1 MSVNVFY
8 DPRTLTEL
16 RMALASMEGEGY
28 VVAGCTDF
36 LAKRNGK
43 YWHADTLVSV
53 ANVAEL
59 K

>member
-8 DPRTLTEL
+8 DPRTLAEL
-16 RMALASMEGEGY
+16 RTALASMEGEGY

-43 YWHADTLVSV
+43 
-53 ANVAEL
+53 
-59 K
+59 